1 MIREILKIVK
11 KRKEWEKYRII
22 MKDMKSVGKYNKELE
37 IDKECLRVFDGFVE
51 IMNDV
56 IESIEVR

>member
-1 MIREILKIVK
+1 
-11 KRKEWEKYRII
+11 